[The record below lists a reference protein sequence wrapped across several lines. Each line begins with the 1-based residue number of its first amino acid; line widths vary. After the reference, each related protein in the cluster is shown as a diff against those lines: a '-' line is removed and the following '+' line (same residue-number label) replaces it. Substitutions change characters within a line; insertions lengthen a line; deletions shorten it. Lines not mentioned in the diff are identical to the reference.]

1 MSVFNRRS
9 FRVDI
14 LTAFGTLLLVTFLAV
29 IIYNYRSTSRVV
41 LMLSDDLMDQTTQS
55 VIDKTVAFLTPAAE
69 LTELSAQLFTT
80 GILPFGNVGKL
91 ERYAIECLNSQS
103 QIAMFLI
110 GDRAGN
116 FLLAKPEPDGITATK
131 FVDRTVNPP
140 LTTWKYWDR
149 AFQVI
154 RTETLTTDTYD
165 PRSRPWYQ
173 GAEEKRGLYWT
184 DLFIY
189 YTGKK
194 PGIAVS
200 RILAESSNGFFEPG
214 QNL

>member
-1 MSVFNRRS
+1 
-9 FRVDI
+9 
-14 LTAFGTLLLVTFLAV
+14 
-29 IIYNYRSTSRVV
+29 
-41 LMLSDDLMDQTTQS
+41 
-55 VIDKTVAFLTPAAE
+55 
-69 LTELSAQLFTT
+69 
-80 GILPFGNVGKL
+80 
-91 ERYAIECLNSQS
+91 
-103 QIAMFLI
+103 
-110 GDRAGN
+110 
-116 FLLAKPEPDGITATK
+116 
-131 FVDRTVNPP
+131 VDRSVNPP
-140 LTTWKYWDR
+140 LTTWKYWDK